1 MPYKEACVEHMDEL
15 DGSAEAI
22 GSVNTIVNTGGRL
35 RAYNTDYLAVVKLLA
50 DRQVPADRTFAVL
63 GSGGMAKAVVAAL
76 RDVGLGRPRSA
87 GPSPC
92 PADPGGGEYGGIAMR
107 LRPGRARLLG
117 GLVGVWL
124 PGQGR

>member
-1 MPYKEACVEHMDEL
+1 MPYKGACVEHMDEL

-50 DRQVPADRTFAVL
+50 DRQVRRTAPSPCSAA
-63 GSGGMAKAVVAAL
+63 GYGQGVVAAL